1 MTDMDQAAT
10 TRRAARLL
18 SVLALLLGLLA
29 MHGLTTDHH
38 ATAAASGSHRAV
50 VAAPA
55 DDGAP
60 ADDEATAHHVGHD
73 SPTGLTA
80 GDGAAFVASV
90 TAPAGPTCDDGCAE
104 VVALCLA
111 VLADAVAVLLLA
123 DRRAGPSLLTP
134 SPRSAGTSAP
144 PAPWARGPDP
154 VRELCVSRT

>member
-38 ATAAASGSHRAV
+38 VTAAASGSHRAV
-50 VAAPA
+50 VAAA
-55 DDGAP
+55 

-73 SPTGLTA
+73 SPTALTA
-80 GDGAAFVASV
+80 GDGAAFVQAV
-90 TAPAGPTCDDGCAE
+90 TAPAGATCEDDCAE

-111 VLADAVAVLLLA
+111 VLAGAVAVLLLA
-123 DRRAGPSLLTP
+123 HRRAGPSLLTP
-134 SPRSAGTSAP
+134 SARSAGTSAP
-144 PAPWARGPDP
+144 PTRWARGPDP